1 MQALAQAV
9 CDVLGERITKGTFA
23 SRLKRSR
30 ITTATPTFMS
40 AGHPLP
46 NEEGM
51 LAAQKMIDLI
61 LQAKPEDLFIS
72 VCSGG
77 SSALLTYPIEGI
89 TLEDEIKTQD
99 MLLRSGAKILEINA
113 VRRHISRTNGG
124 RLAELI
130 CHKIGAELISFQI
143 SDAVGKKESKDRALP
158 AEFHGTP
165 FGGDQ
170 TTIQNAREMI
180 INYDLR
186 ETLPQSVVSYLFDD
200 SRAQETPGDIAPDKM
215 TTFLMGN
222 LADSCTAAKHAAQE
236 MGVPCMVLTT
246 FLEGESSEAGLFL
259 TSLAREIKYNERPI
273 AAPCFV
279 VCAGE
284 TTCSVDKAR
293 GRRRTVAG
301 VDAGR
306 VHRFAGNGRRGNR
319 FDRYGGHGRADH
331 LCRRH
336 CGRYNIRRRGTVRR
350 ECIRGASIPL
360 FRKCA

>member
-1 MQALAQAV
+1 MKKIRNYSAITAHGDVPARKMVLDLMDRVLQEVDSYQRIRDVMHVEGNVLHVGVKSWNLESKRNIYLLGAGKACNAMAQAV
-9 CDVLGERITKGTFA
+9 CDVLGERITKGIICVKIKEEQDHYCNTDVYVG
-23 SRLKRSR
+23 
-30 ITTATPTFMS
+30 
-40 AGHPLP
+40 GHPLP

-61 LQAKPEDLFIS
+61 LQAQPDDLFIS

-99 MLLRSGAKILEINA
+99 LLLRSGAKILEINA

-130 CHKIGAELISFQI
+130 CHTIGAELISFQI

-170 TTIQNAREMI
+170 TTIQNARDMI
-180 INYDLR
+180 VNYDLR

-236 MGVPCMVLTT
+236 MGVPL
-246 FLEGESSEAGLFL
+246 
-259 TSLAREIKYNERPI
+259 
-273 AAPCFV
+273 
-279 VCAGE
+279 
-284 TTCSVDKAR
+284 
-293 GRRRTVAG
+293 
-301 VDAGR
+301 
-306 VHRFAGNGRRGNR
+306 
-319 FDRYGGHGRADH
+319 YGADH
-331 LCRRH
+331 LPG
-336 CGRYNIRRRGTVRR
+336 GRKQRGRT
-350 ECIRGASIPL
+350 IPYL
-360 FRKCA
+360 AGTGNQV